1 MMNLCIFYFS
11 GTGNTKK
18 IVDLFSEQFSLENC
32 NVVVKQIETCLNGT
46 DDFGLDQ
53 FDKIGIAYPIHAF
66 NAPSIVLEFARKLPA
81 LKQQKDLFFIKT
93 SGEPLALNNISS
105 LKLKSILKKK
115 KLLLTNEYHY
125 CMPYNIIFRHAE
137 STAYKMYEY
146 AKRVIPYD
154 AREILTGVPAK
165 LPKVFCGRFLAWI
178 FRIEHW
184 GGRWNGKKY
193 KVNET
198 CIHCLKCVQAC
209 PMQNIT
215 FDGDKF
221 HFGKECLMCMRCSFR
236 CPQNAIQIGLFNKWK
251 VNGAYAF
258 KKSDDQETHP
268 KYCKKAYRK
277 YFERIDAKIAKE
289 NCSADRKE

>member
-1 MMNLCIFYFS
+1 MMKICIFYFS

-46 DDFGLDQ
+46 DDFDLDQ

-66 NAPSIVLEFARKLPA
+66 NAPSIVLDLARKLPA
-81 LKQQKDLFFIKT
+81 LKRQRDLFIIKT

-105 LKLKSILKKK
+105 LKLKTILKKK
-115 KLLLTNEYHY
+115 NLLLTNEYHY

-165 LPKVFCGRFLAWI
+165 LPRVFCGRFLAWI

-184 GGRWNGKKY
+184 GGRWNGKRY
-193 KVNET
+193 KVNDS
-198 CIHCLKCVQAC
+198 CIHCLKCIQAC
-209 PMQNIT
+209 PVHNIT

-268 KYCKKAYRK
+268 KYCRKAYRK